1 MLVLDLDEQIEW
13 KEIKSLPIEDDNYSS
28 FRIVPM
34 LGQMGCVELEMTGKK
49 CKNLNSEV

>member
-13 KEIKSLPIEDDNYSS
+13 KEIKSLPIEDDNNSS